1 MSDSEDQNQPQ
12 NDRIHVQTH
21 NGVSWV
27 DVHNPDSAVFEI
39 LRQEYH
45 LHPVHMSESIQ
56 KVQHTQVE
64 RENEYLFFVLHFPA
78 FDQTSGKILIGQLAI
93 FLGKDYLIT
102 IRTSDCPVVTNMFE
116 ATMHETETGGGQ
128 FSKGSGHLLYALIGR
143 LLSNISEM
151 TDVVVSEL
159 DGIED
164 IVFDNNDSDA
174 QRIGKVRQK
183 IVRLRRVIGPKRI
196 ILEDLTQQADS
207 FLGDSVSMYYASNVK
222 RVNKLWEVI
231 EEAKETV
238 EIYKDAD
245 FTTSTEKTNKVLTLL
260 TLVFTFTIPIT
271 VVGTLYGM
279 NVLLPGGVEAG
290 HWTFLGRYTSFVIIV
305 AISGLL
311 AMGMYFYFK
320 RKKWF

>member
-1 MSDSEDQNQPQ
+1 MGEPQLQPAPGSDK
-12 NDRIHVQTH
+12 IHVQNHDGIT
-21 NGVSWV
+21 WV
-27 DVHNPDSAVFEI
+27 DVQNPDSAVFSI
-39 LRQEYH
+39 LQQEYG
-45 LHPVHMSESIQ
+45 LHPLHMSESIQ
-56 KVQHTQVE
+56 RVQHTQVE
-64 RENEYLFFVLHFPA
+64 CEDEYLFFVLHFPA
-78 FDQTSGKILIGQLAI
+78 FDPETGKILIGQLAI
-93 FLGKDYLIT
+93 FLGQDYLIT
-102 IRTSDCPVVTNMFE
+102 IRTTDCPVVTNLFQAGSQPEPDKDGMFS
-116 ATMHETETGGGQ
+116 A
-128 FSKGSGHLLYALIGR
+128 GSGRLLYLLIDR

-151 TDVVVSEL
+151 TDVVITEL

-196 ILEDLTQQADS
+196 ILEDLTQQVETFLRAD
-207 FLGDSVSMYYASNVK
+207 VAKYYATNVK

-245 FTTSTEKTNKVLTLL
+245 FTTSTEKTNNILMLL

-279 NVLLPGGVEAG
+279 NVVLPGGINES
-290 HWTFLGRYTSFVIIV
+290 WTFLGRYTSFIV
-305 AISGLL
+305 LAAVSVLL
-311 AMGMYFYFK
+311 AVLMYVYTK
-320 RKKWF
+320 HKKWF

>member
-1 MSDSEDQNQPQ
+1 MDEPNAKHTDK
-12 NDRIHVQTH
+12 IHVQTH
-21 NGVSWV
+21 SGVSWI

-64 RENEYLFFVLHFPA
+64 REDEYLFFVLHFPA
-78 FDQTSGKILIGQLAI
+78 FDPRSGKILIGQLAI

-102 IRTSDCPVVTNMFE
+102 VRTGDCPVVTNLFDAM
-116 ATMHETETGGGQ
+116 AGTADSDTQ
-128 FSKGSGHLLYALIGR
+128 FSKGSAQILYALIDR

-196 ILEDLTQQADS
+196 ILEDLTQQVNS
-207 FLGDSVSMYYASNVK
+207 FLGPSVSKYYASNVK

-260 TLVFTFTIPIT
+260 TLVFTFTIPVT
-271 VVGTLYGM
+271 VFGTLYGM
-279 NVLLPGGVEAG
+279 NVFLPGGLDAG
-290 HWTFLGRYTSFVIIV
+290 HWLFLGRYTTFIMVV
-305 AISGLL
+305 AISTGFALL
-311 AMGMYFYFK
+311 MYLYFR

>member
-1 MSDSEDQNQPQ
+1 MGDSEIQNT
-12 NDRIHVQTH
+12 DKIHIQTH
-21 NGVSWV
+21 GGVSWV

-39 LRQEYH
+39 LRQEYR

-64 RENEYLFFVLHFPA
+64 REDEYLFFVLHFPA
-78 FDQTSGKILIGQLAI
+78 FDAVSGKILIGQLAI

-102 IRTSDCPVVTNMFE
+102 IRTTNCPAVTNMFDANVSRAE
-116 ATMHETETGGGQ
+116 NEEGQ
-128 FSKGSGHLLYALIGR
+128 FAGGSAHLLYSLIDR
-143 LLSNISEM
+143 LLSNLSEM

-196 ILEDLTQQADS
+196 ILEDLTQQVDS
-207 FLGDSVSMYYASNVK
+207 FMGDNLSKYYASNVK

-271 VVGTLYGM
+271 IVGALYGM
-279 NVLLPGGVEAG
+279 NVPLPGGSESGA
-290 HWTFLGRYTSFVIIV
+290 WTFLGAYTSFGIV
-305 AISGLL
+305 VAVSLVLAL
-311 AMGMYFYFK
+311 AMYIFFK
-320 RKKWF
+320 AKKWF